1 MNEKARP
8 GVMLYFDKILP
19 ARERLS
25 SESLGDLLNGILD
38 YVLTGELPQ
47 LDDIAGMA
55 FDIMRP
61 GLDADGAKYAAECER
76 NFARAKYA
84 AYCKPYTAE
93 RKTPPLTFE
102 EFKKKLLD
110 ANSNSETLNINL
122 TQNQNLSL
130 TQKVNLTQE
139 QDLSINRQ
147 RGGEQEGELEDCKGE
162 KEGGLLMP
170 RYVPLSESEEQARR
184 SAALKALQ
192 NYPT

>member
-25 SESLGDLLNGILD
+25 SESLGDLLNGI
-38 YVLTGELPQ
+38 
-47 LDDIAGMA
+47 
-55 FDIMRP
+55 
-61 GLDADGAKYAAECER
+61 
-76 NFARAKYA
+76 
-84 AYCKPYTAE
+84 
-93 RKTPPLTFE
+93 
-102 EFKKKLLD
+102 
-110 ANSNSETLNINL
+110 
-122 TQNQNLSL
+122 SL

-192 NYPT
+192 NYPN